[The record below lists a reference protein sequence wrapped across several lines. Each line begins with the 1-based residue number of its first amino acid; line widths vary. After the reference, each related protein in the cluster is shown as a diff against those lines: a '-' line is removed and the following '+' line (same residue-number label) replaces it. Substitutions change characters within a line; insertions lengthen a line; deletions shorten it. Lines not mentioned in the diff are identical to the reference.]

1 MRIERLWTHALPAVL
16 AATLVLAPAAAPPA
30 LWDGLEIQ
38 ALAGRIAK
46 EHGLKLSQP
55 VSWSVM
61 EREKLRARLY
71 QLVAA
76 EYEPEEIVD
85 EGRLLTRLGLL
96 PAGTAYDQIIYGLL
110 EEQIMGLYD
119 PRAKELVLLG
129 GTSEAVME
137 GVLVHECTHAIQDM
151 NFDLSALT
159 ERKPGTAD
167 RNAALEAVAEGDALL
182 MEQVMTS
189 ILLPAGITVKQ
200 MKLLMQMAPME
211 GQAMAKAPGFLRSVL
226 LFPYLYGYVLVR
238 NVYAQGG
245 YKAVNGLFES
255 PPASTEQVIHPERL
269 GQDPPIE
276 VDLRL
281 PSCLTAV
288 YRLASEDVMGEFA
301 LSAWLEEWIVPHTA
315 RAAAEGWGGDRYAFL
330 WPSSKKVGEGHL
342 GHGVFVMMSTW
353 DPGPEDD
360 PDAEAVQF
368 AAALVQYLEAR
379 HPAAGREEAP
389 GGDVFGLEADQ
400 IAVVERR
407 GRRVLFVEG
416 LPSARADVV
425 IEAAWASP

>member
-1 MRIERLWTHALPAVL
+1 VLAVL
-16 AATLVLAPAAAPPA
+16 AAALALAPAAVQPA
-30 LWDGLEIQ
+30 GWDGPEIQ
-38 ALAGRIAK
+38 ALARRIAD
-46 EHGLKLSQP
+46 EHGLALAQP
-55 VSWSVM
+55 VSWTVM
-61 EREKLRARLY
+61 EREKLRARLR

-76 EYEPEEIVD
+76 EYTPEDIVD

-119 PRAKELVLLG
+119 PRTKELLLLAG
-129 GTSEAVME
+129 ASEAVLE
-137 GVLVHECTHAIQDM
+137 GVLVHECTHAVQDM

-159 ERKPGTAD
+159 ERKPGAAD

-182 MEQVMTS
+182 MEQVLTS

-245 YKAVNGLFES
+245 YEAVNGLFEN

-269 GQDPPIE
+269 GQDPPVE
-276 VDLRL
+276 VDLVL
-281 PSCLTAV
+281 PSSLDAL
-288 YRLASEDVMGEFA
+288 YRLAAEDVMGEFA

-315 RAAAEGWGGDRYAFL
+315 REAAAGWGGDRYAFL
-330 WPSSKKVGEGHL
+330 WPSSKQAGEGHL
-342 GHGVFVMMSTW
+342 GHGLFVMMSAW

-368 AAALVQYLEAR
+368 AAALAQYLEAR
-379 HPAAGREEAP
+379 HPTAEHDEAAGGRVFRLP
-389 GGDVFGLEADQ
+389 GDQ
-400 IAVVERR
+400 IAVIERR
-407 GRRVLFVEG
+407 GSRVLFVEG
-416 LPSARADVV
+416 APSQWADDVV
-425 IEAAWASP
+425 EAAWTSP